1 MSANTGNSTT
11 TMYETLSNQGTYRHS
26 IPLSDLRTPTRKIRR
41 IGGFAVNN
49 TMRPNEAKKAV

>member
-26 IPLSDLRTPTRKIRR
+26 IPLSDLRTPTRRIRR
-41 IGGFAVNN
+41 FKLNVM
-49 TMRPNEAKKAV
+49 TPNEAKKAV